1 MEQNK
6 DTEDGKVNQLAIQ
19 EPCDSL
25 PHSDMKG
32 HKNTVDYL
40 DVDQDENLPSW
51 AKKKKENSLPA
62 DQLSDTR
69 SSGDIFAKE
78 NLPSWAV
85 KGKKTLDSEMFH

>member
-6 DTEDGKVNQLAIQ
+6 DTEDGKINQLAIQ

-25 PHSDMKG
+25 PHSAMKG
-32 HKNTVDYL
+32 HKNTVDDL
-40 DVDQDENLPSW
+40 DVDQNENLPSW
-51 AKKKKENSLPA
+51 AKKEKSLPA

-85 KGKKTLDSEMFH
+85 KGKRH